1 MRKLIFITILLSFAG
16 AFSARAQRYSRG
28 FDLNSSTFVDKGTWM
43 VGGQVGYS
51 THNNDNYSFLVIEDI
66 NSTGYRFTLS
76 PMFCY
81 MIRDNMGLGMRF
93 SYGRN
98 LLNIDSANISIEN
111 VGINVKDYFSL
122 SHNFSAMAVYRN
134 YIPLGSSKRF
144 ALFNEMQLAYKAGE
158 AKIIDGH
165 GTNIIGSFEKSH
177 SLSLGINPG
186 MIAFINDHVAVEF
199 NVGML
204 GLQYNNVNQT
214 HNQIYTGS
222 RDAAQ
227 INFKVN
233 ILSLGFGL
241 AYYL

>member
-1 MRKLIFITILLSFAG
+1 MRKLIFITIMLCFAG
-16 AFSARAQRYSRG
+16 AFSARAQRYDRG
-28 FDLNSSTFVDKGTWM
+28 FDLNSSTFVEKGTWM
-43 VGGQVGYS
+43 VGGKVGYS
-51 THNNDNYSFLVIEDI
+51 THKNDSYRFLVIEDI
-66 NSTGYRFTLS
+66 NSTGYRFTVS

-93 SYGRN
+93 GYGRN
-98 LLNIDSANISIEN
+98 LLSVDSASINIEN

-122 SHNFSAMAVYRN
+122 SHDFSAMAIYRN

-144 ALFNEMQLAYKAGE
+144 ALFNEMQLAYGAGE

-165 GTNIIGSFEKSH
+165 GTNIIGSYEKSH

-186 MIAFINDHVAVEF
+186 MIAFINDHLAVEF

-204 GLQYNNVNQT
+204 GLQYNNVNQI
-214 HNQIYTGS
+214 HNQVSNGS
-222 RDAAQ
+222 RDATQ

>member
-1 MRKLIFITILLSFAG
+1 
-16 AFSARAQRYSRG
+16 
-28 FDLNSSTFVDKGTWM
+28 M
-43 VGGQVGYS
+43 VGGKVGYS
-51 THNNDNYSFLVIEDI
+51 THKNDSYRFLVIEDI
-66 NSTGYRFTLS
+66 NSTGYRFTVS

-93 SYGRN
+93 GYGRN
-98 LLNIDSANISIEN
+98 LLSVDSASINIEN

-122 SHNFSAMAVYRN
+122 SHDFSAMAVYRN

-144 ALFNEMQLAYKAGE
+144 ALFNEMQLAYGAGE

-165 GTNIIGSFEKSH
+165 GTNIIGSYEKSH

-186 MIAFINDHVAVEF
+186 MIAFINDHLAVEF

-204 GLQYNNVNQT
+204 GLQYNNVNQI
-214 HNQIYTGS
+214 HNQVSNGS
-222 RDAAQ
+222 RDATQ

>member
-1 MRKLIFITILLSFAG
+1 
-16 AFSARAQRYSRG
+16 
-28 FDLNSSTFVDKGTWM
+28 
-43 VGGQVGYS
+43 
-51 THNNDNYSFLVIEDI
+51 
-66 NSTGYRFTLS
+66 
-76 PMFCY
+76 

-93 SYGRN
+93 GYGRN
-98 LLNIDSANISIEN
+98 LLSVDSASINIEN

-122 SHNFSAMAVYRN
+122 SHDFSAMAVYRN

-144 ALFNEMQLAYKAGE
+144 ALFNEMQLAYGAGE

-165 GTNIIGSFEKSH
+165 GTNIIGSYEKSH

-186 MIAFINDHVAVEF
+186 MIAFINDHLAVEF

-204 GLQYNNVNQT
+204 GLQYNNVNQI
-214 HNQIYTGS
+214 HNQVSNGS
-222 RDAAQ
+222 RDATQ